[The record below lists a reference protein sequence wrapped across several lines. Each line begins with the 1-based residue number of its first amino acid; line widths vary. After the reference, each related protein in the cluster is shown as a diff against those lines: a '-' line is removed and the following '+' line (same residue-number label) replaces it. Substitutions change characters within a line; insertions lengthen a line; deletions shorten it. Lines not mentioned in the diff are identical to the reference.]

1 MTQTT
6 LRVRIKSRRARRAGL
21 DEKSFERHLT
31 NDLVIAPE
39 NATPRHAFEAL
50 ARVVR
55 DAIAPRWI
63 ETEGTIQQKNA
74 KRVHL
79 LSMEHLPGRAL
90 AGHVANLGL
99 SKDFARLCKK
109 VGIDPAAILEEER
122 DAALGAAS
130 AGGALG
136 RAASCLLDSM
146 AAAGIPAT
154 GHGLRYES
162 ADSHATL
169 RDGWQSLASD
179 TWLSRPDPW
188 EVARPGEAVEVKL
201 GCSFSMDGGS
211 LSWIPGRPTSWLG
224 VPHDR
229 PIVGFGG
236 RMVNTLRLWAAR
248 APESLDSPEAGP
260 VAAAL
265 AAEAVT
271 RVLCPA
277 GSPGAAQG
285 IRFLQEAFLA
295 MCALGDLV
303 RRFQAAGN
311 PWSSLPKKAAIEM
324 NDIHPAFAVPE
335 LMRILL
341 DEAKLSWEESW
352 DLTVRTISQTQHSL
366 EPEALE
372 KWPVG
377 WFEMAFP
384 RHLEI
389 VYEINGRFLETV
401 RGRFPGDDERVR
413 RASLIDESGD
423 RAVRLAPL
431 AIVGSHTTAAAGVR
445 RARILASATL
455 PDNAATLAERFRTVP
470 EGISQR
476 RFLLV
481 SNPPL
486 AEAVS
491 DAIGDRWITDPSQL
505 SRLKRLAKNKRF
517 QNAIRKAKR
526 ASKAELAAWIERTT
540 GREIDPDS
548 IFDSQAQPIGGSNR
562 QLLNALR
569 IAAQYQRFVANPKL
583 ADAPRT
589 FLIVGKAAAGDRTGQ
604 LVVKL
609 LHRLAEVIDGDRAL
623 RGRMKVVVIP
633 DSRVSTVARVLA
645 ASDVS
650 NSISTAGHGGNGMLA
665 VAAAMNG
672 ALTVGSRDGVV
683 LDIAQAAGP
692 ENVVLFGL
700 TAEEMAA
707 DASTFDPM
715 WHFENEAEARA
726 AFELLASERFH
737 GGDSALFAPIAEL
750 LLQRA
755 DRHRHL
761 ADLKSFCDAH
771 RRVGELHGNR
781 DAWYRKVVSNL
792 AAAGDFSS
800 DRAVAIYAKETWRA
814 PECKIPK

>member
-1 MTQTT
+1 M
-6 LRVRIKSRRARRAGL
+6 
-21 DEKSFERHLT
+21 
-31 NDLVIAPE
+31 
-39 NATPRHAFEAL
+39 
-50 ARVVR
+50 
-55 DAIAPRWI
+55 
-63 ETEGTIQQKNA
+63 
-74 KRVHL
+74 
-79 LSMEHLPGRAL
+79 
-90 AGHVANLGL
+90 
-99 SKDFARLCKK
+99 
-109 VGIDPAAILEEER
+109 
-122 DAALGAAS
+122 
-130 AGGALG
+130 
-136 RAASCLLDSM
+136 
-146 AAAGIPAT
+146 
-154 GHGLRYES
+154 
-162 ADSHATL
+162 
-169 RDGWQSLASD
+169 
-179 TWLSRPDPW
+179 
-188 EVARPGEAVEVKL
+188 
-201 GCSFSMDGGS
+201 
-211 LSWIPGRPTSWLG
+211 
-224 VPHDR
+224 
-229 PIVGFGG
+229 
-236 RMVNTLRLWAAR
+236 
-248 APESLDSPEAGP
+248 
-260 VAAAL
+260 
-265 AAEAVT
+265 
-271 RVLCPA
+271 
-277 GSPGAAQG
+277 
-285 IRFLQEAFLA
+285 
-295 MCALGDLV
+295 
-303 RRFQAAGN
+303 
-311 PWSSLPKKAAIEM
+311 
-324 NDIHPAFAVPE
+324 
-335 LMRILL
+335 
-341 DEAKLSWEESW
+341 
-352 DLTVRTISQTQHSL
+352 
-366 EPEALE
+366 
-372 KWPVG
+372 
-377 WFEMAFP
+377 
-384 RHLEI
+384 
-389 VYEINGRFLETV
+389 
-401 RGRFPGDDERVR
+401 
-413 RASLIDESGD
+413 
-423 RAVRLAPL
+423 
-431 AIVGSHTTAAAGVR
+431 
-445 RARILASATL
+445 
-455 PDNAATLAERFRTVP
+455 
-470 EGISQR
+470 
-476 RFLLV
+476 

-583 ADAPRT
+583 ADARARSSSLGKPRPAT
-589 FLIVGKAAAGDRTGQ
+589 GRAARREAPPSPRGGDRRRSQ
-604 LVVKL
+604 
-609 LHRLAEVIDGDRAL
+609 RF

-650 NSISTAGHGGNGMLA
+650 NSISTAGHGGNGMPA

-792 AAAGDFSS
+792 AAAGTLERSRRRDLCQVKLGERRSARFRS
-800 DRAVAIYAKETWRA
+800 DPPHRVSRAANSTLVATAAALTGFAANSLLCRMALGAGAIDAWTFTAVRLGSGAIVLLLLARA
-814 PECKIPK
+814 RTGAQPLLRAGSWPSALALLV